1 MLLYCHIF
9 VNFPNFLWLFISKV
23 IAVWIENIHCIILIL
38 LNLLRL
44 VLWSQTWSIL
54 ENASCTLEKYV
65 FSAVIGWSILYMSVR
80 TSWFYCFS
88 TLLFLCWSSV
98 YLFCYW
104 SGALDFFNC
113 YCWIVYFSFQFCL
126 VLLHVF
132 WDSVVRYTHDYNR
145 FLHDTIY
152 LLDRLTILLL
162 LTILSL

>member
-1 MLLYCHIF
+1 MCFISIPLKVRSNFLCKFSLIYCLFKRMLLYGHIF
-9 VNFPNFLWLFISKV
+9 VNFPNSLWLFISKV

-38 LNLLRL
+38 LKLLRL

-88 TLLFLCWSSV
+88 TLLFLHWSSV

-104 SGALDFFNC
+104 SGALDFF
-113 YCWIVYFSFQFCL
+113 Q
-126 VLLHVF
+126 
-132 WDSVVRYTHDYNR
+132 
-145 FLHDTIY
+145 
-152 LLDRLTILLL
+152 LLL
-162 LTILSL
+162 LNCLFLLSVLSGFASCILGLCC